1 MLSND
6 AETQWADV
14 LRRLAAQHALD
25 NQHQPIVTNHYL
37 DNPAAHAHALA
48 KDGEYAGNA
57 MLLSHTWN
65 LLWCYWFS
73 GVVSAYF
80 RSRISLLAVR
90 QLWLT
95 RMRETRTG
103 QLEISL
109 MANLL
114 QKPIAVWCWIQV
126 DGVKVLQWIE
136 THGEEF
142 DGPTLHVVY
151 NGHDHYEV
159 LLPPGLQRPM
169 DRMDEG
175 NQCISE

>member
-1 MLSND
+1 MLSYD
-6 AETQWADV
+6 AETRWAAL
-14 LRRLAAQHALD
+14 LRQLAAQFVLH
-25 NQHQPIVTNHYL
+25 NQQHPIVTQQYL
-37 DNPAAHAHALA
+37 ADPAAHALALA
-48 KDGEYAGNA
+48 KDGEHAGNA

-159 LLPPGLQRPM
+159 LLPPGLQRPV
-169 DRMDEG
+169 DRMDAG